1 MATNTKTLKLTFLN
15 GEKKKDSITL
25 ADAVDKLTEDQVRGA
40 MNTIASANVFEK
52 DGVAYY
58 KTPVSASYVE
68 HTVTDVFN
76 DNAKQADKS
85 ASDTKAAE

>member
-25 ADAVDKLTEDQVRGA
+25 ADAVDNLTEDQVR
-40 MNTIASANVFEK
+40 
-52 DGVAYY
+52 VAYY

-76 DNAKQADKS
+76 DNAKKADKS

>member
-1 MATNTKTLKLTFLN
+1 MATKTLKLTFLN

-25 ADAVDKLTEDQVRGA
+25 ADAVDNLTEDQVRGA
-40 MNTIASANVFEK
+40 MKTIASANVFEK

-76 DNAKQADKS
+76 DNAKKADKS

>member
-15 GEKKKDSITL
+15 GEKKKNSITL
-25 ADAVDKLTEDQVRGA
+25 ADAVDNLTEDQVRGA

-68 HTVTDVFN
+68 RTVTVVFN
-76 DNAKQADKS
+76 DNAKKA
-85 ASDTKAAE
+85 DTKAAE

>member
-1 MATNTKTLKLTFLN
+1 MATTKTLKLTFLN
-15 GEKKKDSITL
+15 GEKKKNSITL
-25 ADAVDKLTEDQVRGA
+25 ADAVDNLTEDQVRGA

-58 KTPVSASYVE
+58 ETPVSASYVE
-68 HTVTDVFN
+68 HTVTDVFKDN
-76 DNAKQADKS
+76 DTKTDNS